1 MRDGPPAIS
10 GLTQSPGGSTRKDP
24 LFECCIV
31 AHRKAVGATVGDR
44 NQAARLEPNAVRE
57 ARIGSSSTTR
67 MRRMTASLRL
77 ADAIQDARGALLLVD
92 LFVGYNLKGADNG
105 APTGS
110 FSLANQCTTRISDSN
125 QTICL
130 TPQCIAMIAQPL
142 CNRTGKLCSS
152 ESNTRRHS

>member
-1 MRDGPPAIS
+1 MRDEPPAVS

-44 NQAARLEPNAVRE
+44 NQAARLEPNADRE

-92 LFVGYNLKGADNG
+92 LCVGYNLNGADNG

-130 TPQCIAMIAQPL
+130 PSTVYSDDRATLVQSDGEIML
-142 CNRTGKLCSS
+142 V
-152 ESNTRRHS
+152 